1 MTQAEKRAHQ
11 IRIRTD
17 IAATLNSLA
26 KDYDA
31 PIVIDMTA
39 AFVAKML
46 NACLLAKRLSHDQV
60 SQVLVDATENAYFNA
75 KEEPE
80 ILIAPAGSVPTG
92 RLQ

>member
-1 MTQAEKRAHQ
+1 VTQAEKREHA
-11 IRIRTD
+11 IRVRTD
-17 IAATLNSLA
+17 IAATLNGLA

-31 PIVIDMTA
+31 LIVIDMAA

-46 NACLLAKRLSHDQV
+46 NACLLAGRMTNDQV
-60 SQVLVDATENAYFNA
+60 SQVLCDATENAYFNA
-75 KEEPE
+75 KQEPE